1 GGYQMRAEHVY
12 DLSTLRERFV
22 DQIAVRIEATQAAG
36 ECMGRIRDVVAP
48 HRGGRCRI
56 VVRYISA
63 NGDQA
68 DLFCGQDWSIHPK
81 SAVIEELATIVGY
94 DNLSIRYAV
103 RELYAEA
110 GNGFSNSNYPRAKSR
125 LRASG

>member
-1 GGYQMRAEHVY
+1 MRAEHVY
-12 DLSTLRERFV
+12 DLGTLRGRFV
-22 DQIAVRIEATQAAG
+22 DQIAVRIEATRAVG
-36 ECMGRIRDVVAP
+36 ECLVRIRDAMVP

-56 VVRYISA
+56 VVRYVSA

-81 SAVIEELATIVGY
+81 STVIEELAMIVGY

-110 GNGFSNSNYPRAKSR
+110 GNGTGNSKYPRAKSR